1 VSDGRPVG
9 EQQEQRVRTL
19 ALMMHISVGRA
30 YYISILLSTAAGT
43 GSWSEARQLACRA
56 AGWDWDELDMSQ
68 TDRQAQRIPISTSA
82 AAAAVTACRAH
93 RAGAGAMLPHPH
105 HTVAD
110 RHHHPSGL
118 LQPTSSGPPPTL
130 TTHALHI
137 IGFLPFWSVVRVL
150 DWPVIATTVSLQGFR
165 RKDPSKM
172 TYCHR
177 PLFTA

>member
-1 VSDGRPVG
+1 
-9 EQQEQRVRTL
+9 
-19 ALMMHISVGRA
+19 MMHISVGRA

-43 GSWSEARQLACRA
+43 GSWSEAPQLACRA

-118 LQPTSSGPPPTL
+118 LQPTSPARRRHWPPTL
-130 TTHALHI
+130 CILSGFSHFGQSYVCWTDQSSQRQCLYRASDVKIRPKWPTATGHCSRLSNQHAEHTEHTPNL
-137 IGFLPFWSVVRVL
+137 
-150 DWPVIATTVSLQGFR
+150 
-165 RKDPSKM
+165 
-172 TYCHR
+172 
-177 PLFTA
+177 